1 MAAIGRF
8 QKGDDIFHAKVVD
21 GELFRLRG
29 DVFGSPSFDRKPTP
43 RKGVKTLVPIVPS
56 KIICVGLNYA
66 DHARETGKEL
76 PKEPLIWFKAT
87 TSLLPDGGKIE
98 LPFPQHRT
106 DYEAELCIVIGRKIR
121 NVSPTQ
127 ASRYIL
133 GYTVS
138 QDISD
143 RTIQKADGQWARA
156 KSFDTFTPLGPY
168 VETKIDTAE
177 LNIQLFQNGLL
188 RQNSNTSQMIFKPA
202 ALVSFISTNLTLL
215 PGDVILTGT
224 PSGIGPIRS
233 GDKLEVRIQGLSPL
247 VNGVK

>member
-1 MAAIGRF
+1 
-8 QKGDDIFHAKVVD
+8 
-21 GELFRLRG
+21 
-29 DVFGSPSFDRKPTP
+29 
-43 RKGVKTLVPIVPS
+43 VPS

>member
-8 QKGDDIFHAKVVD
+8 QKGKDIFHAKVVD

-29 DVFGSPSFDRKPTP
+29 DVFGKHSFDKKSMP
-43 RKGVKTLVPIVPS
+43 RKGVKTLVPVEPS
-56 KIICVGLNYA
+56 KIICVGINYA

-98 LPFPQHRT
+98 IPFPEHRT
-106 DYEAELCIVIGRKIR
+106 DFEAELCIVIGKKAR

-127 ASRYIL
+127 SSRYIF
-133 GYTVS
+133 GYTCS

-143 RTIQKADGQWARA
+143 RTIQRAESQWARA
-156 KSFDTFTPLGPY
+156 KSFDTFTPLGPF
-168 VETKIDTAE
+168 VETQIDPTD
-177 LNIQLFQNGLL
+177 LTIQLFQNGEL
-188 RQNSNTSQMIFKPA
+188 RQNSNTREMIFKPA
-202 ALVSFISTNLTLL
+202 QLVSFISTNLTLL

-224 PSGIGPIRS
+224 PSGVSPIQS
-233 GDKLEVRIQGLSPL
+233 GDKLEVRIQGLAPL
-247 VNGVK
+247 TNFVK